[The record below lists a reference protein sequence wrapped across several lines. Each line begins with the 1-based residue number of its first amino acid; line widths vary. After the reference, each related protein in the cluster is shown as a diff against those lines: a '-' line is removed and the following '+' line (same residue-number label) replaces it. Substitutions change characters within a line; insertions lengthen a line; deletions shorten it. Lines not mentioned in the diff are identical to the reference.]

1 MLHLKILTFQNYASN
16 NLELPKS
23 WHINLKVNGQK
34 GSLQHFGSLLFK
46 MDELFGT
53 FENEK
58 MDKQNGGWK
67 KYFLSSMI
75 SFPMKW
81 LE

>member
-16 NLELPKS
+16 NLELPKM
-23 WHINLKVNGQK
+23 NGQK

-58 MDKQNGGWK
+58 MDKQNGMEEVFFK
-67 KYFLSSMI
+67 FYDI
-75 SFPMKW
+75 FPYEMVRMT
-81 LE
+81 